1 MSSTTN
7 TINPDS
13 KFQHAQPDGRG
24 GYTITPIA
32 DPVAFHKKHEDEH
45 EGKELE
51 LSNWAK
57 LMRGRPDRMDAMTFV
72 GVSQHDKDNNMA
84 VIQQGLHLIFHT
96 NMRVNGKKNN
106 WNCGFL
112 GSRWFDYEF
121 AGKSVRVAFYSK
133 KYYPTTKVW
142 THDEPYAITFHIDRS

>member
-1 MSSTTN
+1 MSSSTT
-7 TINPDS
+7 TNPS
-13 KFQHAQPDGRG
+13 AVYQHALPDGNG

-45 EGKELE
+45 EGKALE
-51 LSNWAK
+51 LSNWVK
-57 LMRGRPDRMDAMTFV
+57 LVRGRPDRLDGMTFV
-72 GVSQHDKDNNMA
+72 GVSQHDKDNNMS
-84 VIQQGLHLIFHT
+84 VIREGVRRILET

-133 KYYPTTKVW
+133 KYYPATKVW
-142 THDEPYAITFHIDRS
+142 THDEPYAITFHIDGS